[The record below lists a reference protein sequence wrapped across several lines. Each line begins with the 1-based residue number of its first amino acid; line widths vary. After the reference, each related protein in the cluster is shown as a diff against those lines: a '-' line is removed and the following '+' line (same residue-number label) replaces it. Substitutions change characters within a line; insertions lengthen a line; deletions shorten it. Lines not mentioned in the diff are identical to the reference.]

1 MTQRSGGPIT
11 RRRLVDPAPAE
22 DNAPVRSRLPPR
34 ALLLALTTT
43 SLAAPGCRNRTP
55 EPVIPPT
62 VEAPTTT
69 DRQLT
74 HPAAPVTVRVPE
86 SWRDELEEA
95 AITLISPDD
104 EVIMIMLAIDAED
117 LEESL
122 KTLNAELGVIVKKAE
137 IDEIE
142 EAEIHGMAAMV
153 ADGRGSLNAQPV
165 ELGLVLL
172 RAPNGRIL
180 MVVGVALA
188 DASEDNKGD
197 AAAILAS
204 FEPAA

>member
-1 MTQRSGGPIT
+1 M
-11 RRRLVDPAPAE
+11 
-22 DNAPVRSRLPPR
+22 RSRLPPR
-34 ALLLALTTT
+34 ALLIALITSALAV
-43 SLAAPGCRNRTP
+43 GCRNRTP
-55 EPVIPPT
+55 QPPT
-62 VEAPTTT
+62 PPPAPAPTTT

-86 SWRDELEEA
+86 SWRDEVEEA

-104 EVIMIMLAIDAED
+104 EVILIMLAIDAED

-142 EAEIHGMAAMV
+142 EAEVNGMAAMV

-188 DASEDNKGD
+188 DASEGNKED
-197 AAAILAS
+197 AAAILTS
-204 FEPAA
+204 FEPAS